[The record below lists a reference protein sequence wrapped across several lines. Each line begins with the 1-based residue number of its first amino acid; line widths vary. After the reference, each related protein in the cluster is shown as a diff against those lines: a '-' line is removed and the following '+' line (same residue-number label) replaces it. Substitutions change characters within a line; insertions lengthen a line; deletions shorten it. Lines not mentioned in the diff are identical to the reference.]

1 MAEVNSMWPD
11 IESLAGR
18 PGLVSDFTVDFCVN
32 LPCLF
37 QVLNS
42 ALLLSSNR
50 TLVMPSRS
58 NYIHYFTVTF
68 LAFSMYKSSITVY
81 CL

>member
-1 MAEVNSMWPD
+1 MAEVNSLWPD

-18 PGLVSDFTVDFCVN
+18 PVPVSSFTVDFRVN

-37 QVLNS
+37 QVFYS

-50 TLVMPSRS
+50 TLVMPSR
-58 NYIHYFTVTF
+58 Y
-68 LAFSMYKSSITVY
+68 L
-81 CL
+81 